1 MSLFLGLLIFG
12 ASTAALFGLFIA
24 LGWMGESNALA
35 RRLQRVQGIHVPAP
49 LQGQLLREDPLGRNP
64 WVKELMGRLPRVSS
78 LQETL
83 DRAGVKARVSRF
95 LFVWLVLNLSVGGLV
110 FAATKGSVLAA
121 TVGMLSVNWF
131 PMIWVGWRL
140 RRRQRA
146 VERQLPDALKLLA
159 NSLRAGHS
167 LGTGLKLVGEEMSP
181 PLGPVFQKFMDEINV
196 GLPFDAA
203 MKRLVYRVGGA
214 DVKLM
219 ATAILLQRETGG
231 NLAEVVDKMC
241 AVILERMKLRRHVR
255 VLTAQGRFTGWVL
268 GIMPLALAL
277 ILSAIHPGHLK
288 PLLTEPFGRM
298 MLMMAFGLQVLGVL
312 VMAKII
318 RIRF

>member
-1 MSLFLGLLIFG
+1 MSLLLPLLIFA
-12 ASTAALFGLFIA
+12 ASTAALVGLFVA
-24 LGWMGESNALA
+24 LGWMGESKALA
-35 RRLQRVQGIHVPAP
+35 RRLQSIQGIPVHALP
-49 LQGQLLREDPLGRNP
+49 QGQLLREDPLGRNP
-64 WVKELMGRLPRVSS
+64 WVKELMGKLPKISS

-83 DRAGVKARVSRF
+83 DRAGMKLTVSRF
-95 LFVWLVLNLSVGGLV
+95 LFVWLSLNLSVGVLV
-110 FAATKGSVLAA
+110 FAVTKGAVLAA
-121 TVGMLSVNWF
+121 TIGMLSVNWV
-131 PMIWVGWRL
+131 PVVWVWWRL
-140 RRRQRA
+140 RRRQKA

-159 NSLRAGHS
+159 NNLRAGHS
-167 LGTGLKLVGEEMSP
+167 LGTGLKVVGEEMSP
-181 PLGPVFQKFMDEINV
+181 PLGPAFQKFMDEINV

-241 AVILERMKLRRHVR
+241 TVILERMKLRRHVR

-277 ILSAIHPGHLK
+277 ILSAIHPGYLK
-288 PLLTEPFGRM
+288 PLLTDPFGRM